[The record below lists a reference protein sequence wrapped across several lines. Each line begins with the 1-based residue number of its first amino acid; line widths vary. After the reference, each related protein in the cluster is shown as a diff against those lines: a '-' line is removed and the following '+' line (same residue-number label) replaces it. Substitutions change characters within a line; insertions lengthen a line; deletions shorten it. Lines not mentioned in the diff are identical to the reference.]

1 MAPSPVEWDL
11 IPLFSERFRR
21 FLFSFI
27 VIKEPPIDSTLVA
40 SILWNMIVRSIYR
53 WTTFPIHPH
62 PLLSVAAADRGR
74 QHATFYSNPTST
86 STTMTT
92 QRMATDEELPSPPPP
107 PRVALA
113 QMNYARL
120 VAPMDDDRMKE
131 FALAMDPI
139 NQLARS
145 TPGYLWS
152 FDNDHHDPHSHHHDH
167 HDHHDHHPME
177 EEDDNFD
184 SRMARSTV
192 DLLRDDPLIQP
203 QLSLW
208 KDMNSLRH
216 FVFKSGHAM
225 YYKRK
230 KEWFHPPT
238 PDMIPYSVC
247 WWHEMRCTTAT
258 NASSFQPPS
267 LKEAFDRCH
276 QVPNALP
283 KQHHRRR

>member
-1 MAPSPVEWDL
+1 
-11 IPLFSERFRR
+11 
-21 FLFSFI
+21 
-27 VIKEPPIDSTLVA
+27 
-40 SILWNMIVRSIYR
+40 MIVRSIHR

-62 PLLSVAAADRGR
+62 PSLSVAAADRGR
-74 QHATFYSNPTST
+74 QHATFHSNPTST
-86 STTMTT
+86 STNTT
-92 QRMATDEELPSPPPP
+92 HRIATDEEEPPLPPPP
-107 PRVALA
+107 PPPMFVALA

-167 HDHHDHHPME
+167 QHDHPME
-177 EEDDNFD
+177 ENDDD
-184 SRMARSTV
+184 DDKSRMARSTV

-247 WWHEMRCTTAT
+247 WWHEMKMINTTT

-276 QVPNALP
+276 HLKIHGPTEYAFDFATHAKFPMPRNAAAAEQESSSQSRSSSSSSQPNV
-283 KQHHRRR
+283 

>member
-1 MAPSPVEWDL
+1 
-11 IPLFSERFRR
+11 
-21 FLFSFI
+21 
-27 VIKEPPIDSTLVA
+27 
-40 SILWNMIVRSIYR
+40 MIVRSIHR

-62 PLLSVAAADRGR
+62 PSLLVAAAADPGR
-74 QHATFYSNPTST
+74 QHATFYSNPP
-86 STTMTT
+86 STTTT
-92 QRMATDEELPSPPPP
+92 QRMATDEEEPSPPSASPP
-107 PRVALA
+107 MFVALA

-152 FDNDHHDPHSHHHDH
+152 FDNDNN
-167 HDHHDHHPME
+167 HHPME
-177 EEDDNFD
+177 EEDDDND
-184 SRMARSTV
+184 KSRMARSTV

-208 KDMNSLRH
+208 TDMNSLRH

-225 YYKRK
+225 YFKRK

-247 WWHEMRCTTAT
+247 WWHAMRCTTTT

-276 QVPNALP
+276 HLKVHGPTEYAFDFATHAKFPMPTRNTTAAAEQEQESSSQSQSQSSSSSSSSSQPNV
-283 KQHHRRR
+283 

>member
-1 MAPSPVEWDL
+1 
-11 IPLFSERFRR
+11 
-21 FLFSFI
+21 
-27 VIKEPPIDSTLVA
+27 
-40 SILWNMIVRSIYR
+40 MIVRSIHR

-62 PLLSVAAADRGR
+62 PSLSVAAADRGR

-86 STTMTT
+86 STNTT
-92 QRMATDEELPSPPPP
+92 HRIATDEEEPSPPSASPP
-107 PRVALA
+107 MFVALA

-152 FDNDHHDPHSHHHDH
+152 FDNDNNPHHN
-167 HDHHDHHPME
+167 E

-276 QVPNALP
+276 HLKVHGPTEYAFDFATHAKFPMPSRNNTTAAAEQEQESSSQSQSQSLSSSSQPNV
-283 KQHHRRR
+283 